1 MCCGC
6 HDPPPGPTGKEEQGW
21 GPERPSGMRPCSV
34 GRGCCWVCCCWGEW
48 GGVGQL
54 QCCQS
59 LSWWL
64 WKGGWSGAASPPRV
78 VPSAPARCQ
87 GRGTQVLWCSA
98 RTSAPAPVHA
108 QAAPAP
114 LLECT
119 VGQLPAPQ
127 PGCRAEVLS
136 WGVSLLPLPLSALPS
151 YRSTALCSPPTA
163 CSPAGSG
170 GGSSS
175 SLLWVGA
182 NPPFPLLS
190 CSPGVGAGC
199 CVHPSL
205 CPCVTVPPWELCW
218 GASHVALMCPPPPSH
233 IWSPAALPPVL
244 SLPCEL
250 WCCSTGSLALLGWDQ
265 TLSHCSHP
273 PIPRDCFVWIGFLS
287 FIIFY
292 FLIKCTWAEPAV
304 PVPDPAA
311 GPGGAELSVW
321 GGTVG
326 QRMGD
331 GWGARCRYGA
341 LGTAPGA
348 R

>member
-182 NPPFPLLS
+182 NPPLPLVVLQPRS
-190 CSPGVGAGC
+190 WGWLLCASLLVPVCHCTSLGAVLGC
-199 CVHPSL
+199 
-205 CPCVTVPPWELCW
+205 
-218 GASHVALMCPPPPSH
+218 
-233 IWSPAALPPVL
+233 
-244 SLPCEL
+244 
-250 WCCSTGSLALLGWDQ
+250 
-265 TLSHCSHP
+265 
-273 PIPRDCFVWIGFLS
+273 IPRSINVSSSSVPHLVACCLTP
-287 FIIFY
+287 
-292 FLIKCTWAEPAV
+292 CAV
-304 PVPDPAA
+304 LAV
-311 GPGGAELSVW
+311 
-321 GGTVG
+321 
-326 QRMGD
+326 
-331 GWGARCRYGA
+331 
-341 LGTAPGA
+341 
-348 R
+348 